1 MSRYVFKLPDLGEG
15 TVEAEIVAWHVKPG
29 DVVAE
34 EDVIVEVMTDKAS
47 VEVPS
52 PIAGRVLATTG
63 APGDMV
69 PVGAEL
75 IAFETDAAA
84 GASAAAGAGPSS
96 AGAGASSAG
105 ASMAG
110 ANGGQVARASTAAA
124 AAPTGSAGAAATR
137 TGAGGTSADAARAG
151 SGAASETSADGT
163 RAGAGGTSAAPAN
176 VARASTTVASAAR
189 GGGTAASRSG
199 GAAAAPAAAASAVGS
214 ADSGARAGNGAANG
228 RGQGHAERAG
238 RVATSPA
245 IRRRAH
251 EAGVDLTQLAG
262 SGPNGRILRQD
273 FEAFVSSRSGP
284 KLVRSRPTELRLP
297 TEPETEEIKVIGI
310 RRVIAQRMSEA
321 KRNIPHFAYVEE
333 FDVTELESLRR
344 HLNSK
349 LESGTPALTY
359 LPFIVSALVRALGDF
374 PQCNALYDSERG
386 VIIRHRSVHVGVAT
400 QTPEGLKVPVVRD
413 AQSLGLWDLA
423 AQMRRVTDAAR
434 TNKASRD
441 ELSGSTIT
449 VTSLGKLGGIASTPI
464 INAPEVSI
472 IGINRAVERPMVYEG
487 AITIRRMMNLSS
499 SFDHRFVD
507 GHDAA
512 AMIQALKE
520 RIEHPATIFID

>member
-1 MSRYVFKLPDLGEG
+1 VSRYVFKLPDLGEG

-34 EDVIVEVMTDKAS
+34 EDVIVELMTEKAS

-52 PIAGRVLATTG
+52 PVGGRVVSITG
-63 APGDMV
+63 AAGDMM
-69 PVGAEL
+69 PVGTEL
-75 IAFETDAAA
+75 IVFETDAGAPAAAPVATQPPSQGAQAPSAANAAPAMASGASTGNAPQAAGSASGASPTSALGGSASRGADTSGDASSVGSVRAA
-84 GASAAAGAGPSS
+84 GASTATAGAK
-96 AGAGASSAG
+96 
-105 ASMAG
+105 
-110 ANGGQVARASTAAA
+110 ARS
-124 AAPTGSAGAAATR
+124 
-137 TGAGGTSADAARAG
+137 
-151 SGAASETSADGT
+151 
-163 RAGAGGTSAAPAN
+163 
-176 VARASTTVASAAR
+176 
-189 GGGTAASRSG
+189 
-199 GAAAAPAAAASAVGS
+199 
-214 ADSGARAGNGAANG
+214 GNGAANG
-228 RGQGHAERAG
+228 HAHTG

-262 SGPNGRILRQD
+262 SGPNGRILRED

-284 KLVRSRPTELRLP
+284 KLVRSRSVELRSE
-297 TEPETEEIKVIGI
+297 TGPETEEIKVIGI

-333 FDVTELESLRR
+333 IDVTELEALRR

-349 LESGTPALTY
+349 LEKGEPSLTY
-359 LPFIVSALVRALGDF
+359 LPFIVSALVRVLHDF
-374 PQCNALYDSERG
+374 PQCNALYDAERN
-386 VIIRHRSVHVGVAT
+386 VIIRHRSVHLGVAT
-400 QTPEGLKVPVVRD
+400 QTPDGLKVPVVHD

-423 AQMRRVTDAAR
+423 AQMRRVTEAAR

-472 IGINRAVERPMVYEG
+472 IGINRAVDRPMVYNG

-507 GHDAA
+507 GFDAA